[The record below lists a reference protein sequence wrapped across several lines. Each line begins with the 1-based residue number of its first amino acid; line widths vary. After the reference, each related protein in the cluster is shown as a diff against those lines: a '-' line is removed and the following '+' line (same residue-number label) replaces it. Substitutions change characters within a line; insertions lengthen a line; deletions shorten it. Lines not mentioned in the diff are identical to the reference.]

1 MDLGLTCASLDDL
14 ISRSLPSSHP
24 QRPFFQIRS
33 HPQVLG
39 ISIPFE
45 ATIPSTVDGVLRLGL
60 VQLQAGVSGT
70 CSSVGG
76 HVPQGDDGLWLGKVE
91 LGVG

>member
-1 MDLGLTCASLDDL
+1 M
-14 ISRSLPSSHP
+14 
-24 QRPFFQIRS
+24 RS

-39 ISIPFE
+39 ISISFG
-45 ATIPSTVDGVLRLGL
+45 ATIPSTADGVLRLERA
-60 VQLQAGVSGT
+60 QLQAGVSRT

-76 HVPQGDDGLWLGKVE
+76 HVLQGDGGLWRGKLE